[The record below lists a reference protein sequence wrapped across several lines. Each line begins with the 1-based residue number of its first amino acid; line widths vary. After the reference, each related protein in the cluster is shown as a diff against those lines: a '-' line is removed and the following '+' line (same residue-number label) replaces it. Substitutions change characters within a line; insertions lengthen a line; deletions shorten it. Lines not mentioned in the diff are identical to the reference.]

1 MSFAFVKRC
10 NSVFGVDL
18 LPLWSMWNTANLVQ
32 PVIVCAPRSSWKT
45 ESFCETGIHETDGFI
60 WARITTSERS
70 TGSSNSHLMV
80 IRASL
85 SRPIQSPILCLVS
98 ADVTCVTKRIKLIH
112 SCRLCCM
119 LSGGDGR
126 RRKETQEGAAGVDHG
141 PGNRALH
148 EHRRTGE
155 ELPPATSLISSRFV
169 SEIVE
174 VVRALPTVTLF
185 VEELYICRFKILL
198 SRILSVGSFA
208 RVSPSMARSRIYLAG
223 HFLWALFD
231 FSTSDFVFGGATGAF
246 SLVGPFHLV
255 ISLVHSPPLNVL
267 LWIHLPLGL
276 RSLLVQIAV
285 LLSQSMQF
293 F

>member
-1 MSFAFVKRC
+1 
-10 NSVFGVDL
+10 
-18 LPLWSMWNTANLVQ
+18 MWNVFRFRQKVQFCLRCGSSSALVNVEHCGSR
-32 PVIVCAPRSSWKT
+32 PICDRLCSSLFLENRK
-45 ESFCETGIHETDGFI
+45 FCETGIHETDEFT
-60 WARITTSERS
+60 WARITTPERFTS
-70 TGSSNSHLMV
+70 SSNSHLMV

-85 SRPIQSPILCLVS
+85 SGPIQSSILSLVS

-112 SCRLCCM
+112 SCRLRCM

-169 SEIVE
+169 FEIFE

-208 RVSPSMARSRIYLAG
+208 RVSSDGTAGRSFAVHGQIENVL
-223 HFLWALFD
+223 
-231 FSTSDFVFGGATGAF
+231 GGAL
-246 SLVGPFHLV
+246 SLGVVRL
-255 ISLVHSPPLNVL
+255 LN
-267 LWIHLPLGL
+267 I
-276 RSLLVQIAV
+276 
-285 LLSQSMQF
+285 
-293 F
+293 